1 MNNEWNNPGGEN
13 NNGAENNGSNYNGN
27 NGYDNEYYNNSGYN
41 NSENQNNNGQYG
53 ANNGQYA
60 RGSQEY
66 AYQTVMNNGRPKT
79 LGWSLASMITG
90 ILSVVCCC
98 FGWTGLIFGIAAVV
112 LAVVSRRNLG
122 YFDGMSIAGLI
133 LGIFGIVFGVA
144 MIVMLFVE
152 TEFLESFIEEYNKA
166 FEDMYGSEAGGTNND
181 F

>member
-27 NGYDNEYYNNSGYN
+27 NGYGNEYYNNSGYN
-41 NSENQNNNGQYG
+41 NSENQN
-53 ANNGQYA
+53 NNGQYA